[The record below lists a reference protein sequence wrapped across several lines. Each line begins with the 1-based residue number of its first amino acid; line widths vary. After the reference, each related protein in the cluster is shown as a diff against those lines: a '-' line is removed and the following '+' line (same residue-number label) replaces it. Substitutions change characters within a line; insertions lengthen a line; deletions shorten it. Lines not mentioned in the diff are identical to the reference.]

1 MNLPSNTTTI
11 TSREIAELTGKMHKD
26 VMKAIRNMENA
37 WHKFTGRKFALSE
50 YKDATGRTLPMYQL
64 TKTECL
70 YIATKFNDEARAK
83 LVLRWEQLETA
94 ERHQLDKLTSA
105 TTAMA
110 ESLTTLVTTMNNHS
124 ERLERLEKR
133 ERGSKPAKNSAFTP
147 EVIDARDTEFDFA
160 RVNGRNVR
168 RIIVKERVYYSVN
181 DVLHAI
187 GVSTG
192 SGQVAKK
199 LNRNSPHTVAK
210 IHIFGNTHPAW
221 FCTKKS
227 IDLIKSGSRK
237 LSGTSV
243 KCELN

>member
-1 MNLPSNTTTI
+1 MNLPSNTTTM
-11 TSREIAELTGKMHKD
+11 TSREIAELTGKPHYD
-26 VMKAIRNMENA
+26 VMKAIRKMEPA
-37 WHKFTGRKFALSE
+37 WAKITGGNFSFSE
-50 YKDATGRTLPMYQL
+50 YKDSTGRTLPMYQL
-64 TKTECL
+64 SKTECL

-124 ERLERLEKR
+124 ERLERLENR
-133 ERGSKPAKNSAFTP
+133 EPARSRAKVEAFNP
-147 EVIDARDTEFDFA
+147 DVVDARNTEFDFA

-168 RIIVKERVYYSVN
+168 RIIVNERVYYSIN
-181 DVLHAI
+181 DVLNAI

-199 LNRNSPHTVAK
+199 LYRYTPHTVTK

-221 FCTKKS
+221 FCTKKG